1 MASILDQGLE
11 LLVNLEIFW
20 LEGYLSSFRSLLNE
34 PYVSKTFFFAE
45 SNPILFHILVGCVSI
60 LIANAINLDITVGGK

>member
-45 SNPILFHILVGCVSI
+45 PNPILFHDLVGCVSV